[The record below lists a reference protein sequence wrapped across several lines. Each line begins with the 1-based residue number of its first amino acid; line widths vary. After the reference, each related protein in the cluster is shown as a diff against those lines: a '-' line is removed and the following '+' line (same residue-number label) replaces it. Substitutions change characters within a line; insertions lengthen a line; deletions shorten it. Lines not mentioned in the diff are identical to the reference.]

1 MAVCFHK
8 GGLGHTAG
16 ILECHILKPFHK
28 CFNGISFL
36 LSHCQESWYD
46 NLQVIF
52 NEMGE
57 ESFSRSLQFLI
68 EPSASFMNHS
78 KAIPF
83 RVLMKNVPVWHHLI
97 LCFQS
102 ETLSSICVG
111 SVTPCIQSPVGSEF

>member
-1 MAVCFHK
+1 MVVCFHK

-36 LSHCQESWYD
+36 LSHRQESWYN

-52 NEMGE
+52 NEVGE

-68 EPSASFMNHS
+68 EPTGSFMNHS

-83 RVLMKNVPVWHHLI
+83 RVSMNK
-97 LCFQS
+97 CARMTSFD
-102 ETLSSICVG
+102 T
-111 SVTPCIQSPVGSEF
+111 TPCLRLEVVYVLLR